1 METRKRNNQSTVRR
15 NELIMRV
22 SYDTMLQEFKRVLM
36 KKGFQEDRAEA
47 AAAIFAQNSLAGVY
61 SHGLNRWSIW
71 RRVFPKQKD
80 IKKQPM
86 FTCLQTKEYCY

>member
-1 METRKRNNQSTVRR
+1 
-15 NELIMRV
+15 MRV

-61 SHGLNRWSIW
+61 SHGLNR
-71 RRVFPKQKD
+71 FPKVVEYLEKGVS
-80 IKKQPM
+80 
-86 FTCLQTKEYCY
+86 QTKGY

>member
-47 AAAIFAQNSLAGVY
+47 AAAIFAQNLSLI
-61 SHGLNRWSIW
+61 HI
-71 RRVFPKQKD
+71 
-80 IKKQPM
+80 
-86 FTCLQTKEYCY
+86 

>member
-1 METRKRNNQSTVRR
+1 
-15 NELIMRV
+15 MRV

-47 AAAIFAQNSLAGVY
+47 AAALFAQNSLAGVY

-71 RRVFPKQKD
+71 RREK
-80 IKKQPM
+80 
-86 FTCLQTKEYCY
+86 